1 MFTVTGTFSSS
12 SSSST
17 PSMAKCRAQKLET
30 FGDVVDGT
38 TELNSTTTPN
48 STITVVQPVDKTA
61 TLATTTTVINKD
73 LSEDVDGS
81 DKSVHGIVASLIRA
95 AEETRFQAPDK
106 PKSLNLSN
114 KKFQPQQPST
124 TATATI
130 TSEQQDTGTQTSP
143 YSLSRSSSFDWI
155 NESSLE
161 DQYSE
166 ELIITSTESP
176 GTPGDP
182 EYSSLNR
189 TVESHTPDKEV
200 QGMLRKTPETHGSL
214 LDERKIQSSEDI
226 DNSIA
231 ILLEYAGDLDMVS
244 NRELHYPVTGENFT
258 KVTSDIRNNE
268 SVLSREIPPDIL
280 KNRIS
285 STNNQ
290 HEFFRRF
297 TSSTS
302 NGNGTHGLAAQ
313 TTCIPKNSS
322 QGSMNGSI
330 YDNVP
335 HSIKQTAALQAS
347 LLGNAN
353 AAAAVATNHTANASH
368 ELSRNDSNDST
379 PSSTKLNHDAIL
391 SSKSPKTIDNSVS
404 PNGSTVSQRD
414 ISTSSGLA
422 DSESSPITPTA
433 ISLDQNVR
441 YRKQEPNVN
450 NNRSQMDQIVID
462 SSFEVDT
469 DDRKVR
475 SPPPPSPRLS
485 TEKQTLSMVLAS
497 DLFAFSTGRV
507 PGRAESCE
515 ELDVNFTEQRS
526 DELYAQKK
534 QKVEEEAIECVRWLR
549 DAGFPQYARLYEE
562 HRFPIDIR
570 SVQRDHEFLDDDSLR
585 ALFRRLNALNRCAI
599 MKVENV
605 PERFDINP
613 LETDIDDDMTI
624 SNYDDDD
631 DQVAISNKWKYQR
644 NSQTWSRIVR
654 DDDTAGDSAWSSHKE
669 EVSGAELDDA
679 LQMSFGHRQNPRR
692 QPDGA
697 PRFND
702 DIYNSRNQRD
712 ITANLVIARNNRKNC
727 FAIDSSSPPSTAV
740 PAVNLQR
747 SQSER
752 LKERAR
758 ALMKRMNIRSSSSP
772 RTMRMFPDGLS
783 NILSSQT
790 VTPQM
795 LNEFRRDSTAT
806 TTDDHT
812 SDGVTFAVL
821 QPMGQ
826 KQQQQ
831 MMSDS
836 PQYKNSSSPSS
847 RMRTRFLGASNR
859 RMGMVLDSSES
870 SAPITTGHSSRHES
884 ICRNKSRDLSC
895 DPVLIRGLSRHDRNT
910 RIYDR
915 VAQDLCADN
924 TEYANPRRGPVD
936 LEATTY
942 YDRCPAVKRNE
953 RASSSQ
959 YCYANNTN
967 FSSLI
972 RSDLQFSG
980 ENVLSDSSLNYDV
993 LRSHPR
999 QNMEYDRD
1007 RGLASE
1013 QSYARSRLVVNA
1025 DGYYEHIP
1033 SDDVHD
1039 ISLDLAAFSSNL
1051 DDSVVGSGTSGATV
1065 SIAACHR
1072 AVSPESSSSNTS
1084 NSNHP
1089 NRLKT
1094 EIDSRSGKRLV
1105 CGSIS
1110 SSFSAVRG
1118 MSTQRSH
1125 SSLESSGNDDE
1136 LITRQHRSGVGE
1148 RRDSGVGS
1156 SLSRSPSGPTT
1167 QRQRNS
1173 LLFTSTPSTLHIR
1186 EMKSKHLSPNPLN
1199 TFRADF
1205 NETFISDANLA
1216 QCMDALSVGEMQQ
1229 IRKLA
1234 FLKLSV
1240 MIETYAGSGI
1250 RIGVIADN
1258 NDSGRVSKSWAVHKF
1273 IRRMRNNDAI
1283 NSTSKPTG
1291 PELSTFGLP
1300 LAVIQSRSGFA
1311 LPRFVLEMM
1320 YFLRIAAPDTV
1331 GIFRKS
1337 GVRSRIT
1344 ELRMLC
1350 DVAPEAEVF
1359 TDGKL
1364 DLSQVHDIADLLKQ
1378 YFRELPEPLM
1388 TAKYSETFAKIF
1400 IHIPMEMRM
1409 EALQYAVLLLPDE
1422 HREALQTLLYFLHDI
1437 AKHSATNNM
1446 TSQNLAVCFAPSLFQ
1461 LCGSRLN
1468 NISPTR
1474 RHKTIGAAGLP
1485 TEREIKESRAAQE
1498 CLVQMIEHCSK
1509 VFIVPA
1515 SPGFERDRGNEYC
1528 KGTEPDAPFLAELGL
1543 SQDGNYKTYLLQKA
1557 RELLKEHRDRWKG
1570 WIVEGTVNGV
1580 EISTKKSTDGHPLR
1594 FFRVWVDIEAPPKE
1608 ILTRIVRE
1616 RNVWDHQTINWRTVA
1631 ILNAENCDV
1640 FQYVINDTPSH
1651 PTRDTT
1657 VVRLWRTDMKELR
1670 GGCVLVERSVHSSE
1684 TQLLGGISA
1693 AVLSSQFLVEPI
1705 TGRSRVTYITR
1716 TDLRGRSNVWYSK
1729 IYGQL
1734 IARQLSQLR
1743 DSFKQFTRVDDGPE
1757 TKV

>member
-1 MFTVTGTFSSS
+1 
-12 SSSST
+12 
-17 PSMAKCRAQKLET
+17 
-30 FGDVVDGT
+30 
-38 TELNSTTTPN
+38 
-48 STITVVQPVDKTA
+48 
-61 TLATTTTVINKD
+61 
-73 LSEDVDGS
+73 
-81 DKSVHGIVASLIRA
+81 
-95 AEETRFQAPDK
+95 
-106 PKSLNLSN
+106 
-114 KKFQPQQPST
+114 
-124 TATATI
+124 
-130 TSEQQDTGTQTSP
+130 
-143 YSLSRSSSFDWI
+143 
-155 NESSLE
+155 
-161 DQYSE
+161 
-166 ELIITSTESP
+166 
-176 GTPGDP
+176 
-182 EYSSLNR
+182 
-189 TVESHTPDKEV
+189 
-200 QGMLRKTPETHGSL
+200 
-214 LDERKIQSSEDI
+214 
-226 DNSIA
+226 
-231 ILLEYAGDLDMVS
+231 
-244 NRELHYPVTGENFT
+244 
-258 KVTSDIRNNE
+258 
-268 SVLSREIPPDIL
+268 
-280 KNRIS
+280 
-285 STNNQ
+285 
-290 HEFFRRF
+290 
-297 TSSTS
+297 
-302 NGNGTHGLAAQ
+302 
-313 TTCIPKNSS
+313 
-322 QGSMNGSI
+322 
-330 YDNVP
+330 
-335 HSIKQTAALQAS
+335 
-347 LLGNAN
+347 
-353 AAAAVATNHTANASH
+353 
-368 ELSRNDSNDST
+368 
-379 PSSTKLNHDAIL
+379 
-391 SSKSPKTIDNSVS
+391 
-404 PNGSTVSQRD
+404 
-414 ISTSSGLA
+414 
-422 DSESSPITPTA
+422 
-433 ISLDQNVR
+433 
-441 YRKQEPNVN
+441 
-450 NNRSQMDQIVID
+450 
-462 SSFEVDT
+462 
-469 DDRKVR
+469 
-475 SPPPPSPRLS
+475 
-485 TEKQTLSMVLAS
+485 
-497 DLFAFSTGRV
+497 
-507 PGRAESCE
+507 
-515 ELDVNFTEQRS
+515 
-526 DELYAQKK
+526 
-534 QKVEEEAIECVRWLR
+534 
-549 DAGFPQYARLYEE
+549 
-562 HRFPIDIR
+562 
-570 SVQRDHEFLDDDSLR
+570 
-585 ALFRRLNALNRCAI
+585 
-599 MKVENV
+599 
-605 PERFDINP
+605 
-613 LETDIDDDMTI
+613 
-624 SNYDDDD
+624 
-631 DQVAISNKWKYQR
+631 VAISNKWKYQR

-654 DDDTAGDSAWSSHKE
+654 DDDTPGDSAWSSHKE
-669 EVSGAELDDA
+669 EVSGAELNEA
-679 LQMSFGHRQNPRR
+679 SQMSFGYGQNPRR

-697 PRFND
+697 PRSND
-702 DIYNSRNQRD
+702 DIYNSRNQRG
-712 ITANLVIARNNRKNC
+712 IPANLVTARSNRKNC
-727 FAIDSSSPPSTAV
+727 FAIDSSSSSPTAI

-758 ALMKRMNIRSSSSP
+758 ALMKRMNIRSSSRRRRQRNSSVADSAFSSTAGIPHSSPSSTATSSLSKAISSTGSRDLVIGDPVLVSHFSASP

-783 NILSSQT
+783 NILSSQA

-795 LNEFRRDSTAT
+795 LNKFRRDSTAT
-806 TTDDHT
+806 TTDDHA

-821 QPMGQ
+821 QPMR
-826 KQQQQ
+826 QQQQ

-836 PQYKNSSSPSS
+836 DSASPQYNNSSSSSS
-847 RMRTRFLGASNR
+847 RIRTRFLGASNR

-870 SAPITTGHSSRHES
+870 SAPITTGHPSRHES

-895 DPVLIRGLSRHDRNT
+895 DPVLIRGLPRHDRNT

-942 YDRCPAVKRNE
+942 YDRCPTITRNE

-959 YCYANNTN
+959 YCYANKSN
-967 FSSLI
+967 FSSSI

-980 ENVLSDSSLNYDV
+980 ENVLSDNSLNYDE
-993 LRSHPR
+993 LKGHPR
-999 QNMEYDRD
+999 QHMECDRD

-1013 QSYARSRLVVNA
+1013 QSYVRSRLVVNA

-1051 DDSVVGSGTSGATV
+1051 DDSVVGSGTSGAAV

-1084 NSNHP
+1084 STIHP

-1094 EIDSRSGKRLV
+1094 EIDGRSGKRLV
-1105 CGSIS
+1105 CGSGS
-1110 SSFSAVRG
+1110 SSFSAIRG

-1173 LLFTSTPSTLHIR
+1173 LLFTSTPTTLHIR
-1186 EMKSKHLSPNPLN
+1186 EMKVKHLSPNPLN
-1199 TFRADF
+1199 SFRADF
-1205 NETFISDANLA
+1205 NETFISDANLT

-1250 RIGVIADN
+1250 RIGVVADN
-1258 NDSGRVSKSWAVHKF
+1258 NDSGRVSKNWTVHKF

-1291 PELSTFGLP
+1291 TELSTFGLP
-1300 LAVIQSRSGFA
+1300 LAAIQSRSGFA

-1400 IHIPMEMRM
+1400 IYIPMEMRM
-1409 EALQYAVLLLPDE
+1409 EALQHAVLLLPDE

-1498 CLVQMIEHCSK
+1498 CLVQMIEHCTK

-1528 KGTEPDAPFLAELGL
+1528 KGTERDAPFLAELGL

-1651 PTRDTT
+1651 PTRDAT

-1729 IYGQL
+1729 VYGQL